1 MFLGWEERYVVYT
14 GRERGELNA
23 ISDDVCRLSDFTT
36 RHLAERRL
44 AQGDKRFSWLCVVV
58 LFFRASR
65 LRSVKCC
72 SDIGKGW
79 FPRRFGARDDT
90 LMGFVLMMGS
100 E

>member
-1 MFLGWEERYVVYT
+1 MVYT

-44 AQGDKRFSWLCVVV
+44 AQGDKRFSRLCVVGSRV

-72 SDIGKGW
+72 SDIGKTW
-79 FPRRFGARDDT
+79 FP
-90 LMGFVLMMGS
+90 
-100 E
+100 